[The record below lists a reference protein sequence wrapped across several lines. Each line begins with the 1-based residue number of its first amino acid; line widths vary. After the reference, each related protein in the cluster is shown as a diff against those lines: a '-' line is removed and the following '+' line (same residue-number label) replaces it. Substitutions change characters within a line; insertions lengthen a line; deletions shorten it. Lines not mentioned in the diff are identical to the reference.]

1 MSMGNFNIYYN
12 GDVSVNTKVQKDF
25 FKRYMD
31 DTFVI
36 WRKQGECVNKY
47 QDFKNT
53 LNAISN
59 LDWEYEELNE
69 TVTS

>member
-36 WRKQGECVNKY
+36 WRKQGEWTSNK
-47 QDFKNT
+47 
-53 LNAISN
+53 L
-59 LDWEYEELNE
+59 
-69 TVTS
+69 